1 MNSLATYINRIS
13 SKKTITETPRRLIMP
28 KGKDIEITETDAD
41 SDQYGL
47 INNSIS
53 GNQMYTT
60 FDFIQLHFQSTMA
73 VVGLAVLVVGLC
85 CVWRLC
91 KAKNVR
97 KIARFICLQKCRV
110 TEEMLETEERPK
122 GARMTTG
129 SNLDLLEME
138 AVVNMANK
146 SAIENAYLRN
156 MRATPNREESNP
168 SAC

>member
-1 MNSLATYINRIS
+1 MNSLATYINRINS
-13 SKKTITETPRRLIMP
+13 QKTITETPRRLIMP
-28 KGKDIEITETDAD
+28 KGKEIDITETDAE

-73 VVGLAVLVVGLC
+73 VVGLAVLIVGLC

-97 KIARFICLQKCRV
+97 KIARFICLQRCRV
-110 TEEMLETEERPK
+110 TEEMLETEERPR
-122 GARMTTG
+122 GARKTTG
-129 SNLDLLEME
+129 SDLDLLDIE
-138 AVVNMANK
+138 AVVSMANK
-146 SAIENAYLRN
+146 TVIENAYLRN
-156 MRATPNREESNP
+156 MRATPTTEDSNL